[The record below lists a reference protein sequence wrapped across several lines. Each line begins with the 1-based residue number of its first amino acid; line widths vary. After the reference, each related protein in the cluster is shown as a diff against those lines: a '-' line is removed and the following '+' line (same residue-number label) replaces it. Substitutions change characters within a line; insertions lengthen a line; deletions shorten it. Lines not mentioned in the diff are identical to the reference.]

1 MKFVFFQSE
10 TNHQKRF
17 EITLEITLE
26 HLFAEPVLCW
36 FRKLKVAFP
45 LFFFAKYFFSY
56 IWQFLTTNDF
66 LSDYKSKYEKQGIL
80 KRKAQL
86 VEISRQINVCK

>member
-1 MKFVFFQSE
+1 MFFQSE

-45 LFFFAKYFFSY
+45 LFFL
-56 IWQFLTTNDF
+56 QN
-66 LSDYKSKYEKQGIL
+66 
-80 KRKAQL
+80 
-86 VEISRQINVCK
+86 ISSRIFDSS